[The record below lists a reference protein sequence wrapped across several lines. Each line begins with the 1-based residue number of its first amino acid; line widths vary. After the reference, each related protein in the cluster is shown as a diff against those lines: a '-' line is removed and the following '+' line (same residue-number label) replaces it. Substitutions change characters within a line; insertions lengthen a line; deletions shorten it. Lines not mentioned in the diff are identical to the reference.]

1 MGLAPRAILRCRC
14 CATVIASLTREEGT
28 IRSFGVG
35 LLALATVAA
44 AGILLR
50 YRRPVV
56 GAKTGRF
63 STEVEALYA
72 AGL

>member
-1 MGLAPRAILRCRC
+1 LADGRRVQVRI
-14 CATVIASLTREEGT
+14 VIHSSREAR

-44 AGILLR
+44 AGFLLR
-50 YRRPVV
+50 YRR
-56 GAKTGRF
+56 ASASARSGRKR
-63 STEVEALYA
+63 SEVEALYA